1 MTSILRL
8 SKDRPTFLFRRQNQD
23 THVDTSSTTL
33 DHRLPDISPVD
44 TRSFADLFDQFKGR
58 EQDGDDS
65 LDQRPSSPKEP
76 LKAEAGRANL
86 NINRN
91 DSTTSS
97 CYSQPSQRESE
108 CSPFVTRHSSSTSY
122 TQDDP
127 FAVSRTPS
135 AKTAIKGAATAAT
148 RPVVANL
155 GKSGTGGH
163 GSRSTTNS
171 SSLNLDK
178 PLPPGPSEGAVASK
192 SAPDLRL
199 PQHVAELPSEP
210 ALPTKFPS
218 APDAVQSTSSG
229 MGRMASTRTTS
240 GDEALAQ
247 LQSWSTRPAWG
258 SQSGKGVSQSHRR
271 HRSASET
278 AVRQGE
284 SLRKEQARRSSVDTA
299 SLMSRAKRPS
309 RSKTHL
315 GHHYK
320 PITAATAE
328 RVIYKIMCNLH
339 SIRDLESTAMVSK
352 GFLRTFQRNQS
363 SIVSHLI
370 FKISKPAWERRR
382 HALALKGSKSFLLK
396 EYQRDCNIIN
406 ALKAYIVAHC
416 SPICR
421 PGTLAGLLDQDDRR
435 KEEVDNALWRVWT
448 FCTLFGNTG
457 GQDTVSQM
465 EIDWLNGSKSINNEH
480 LGPGFSVGNGQ
491 GLEIQELED
500 MIEMWQC
507 LRQLVSGFGGREEE
521 AKQYGVFDNLDCHL
535 RDPTSER
542 QHLSEWISYLLAL
555 GPQTVL
561 SVSSCSFERAK
572 MLGLTNWPTPT
583 AGKSRSSF
591 LVRAI
596 TQVYQERVLEE
607 ATLNAARFPLPAR
620 SAHRPSLSSDER
632 RRPSTS
638 HNRPPTSQQPQS
650 LRIDTSY
657 GKRRPVSFDS
667 LGNSK
672 LEIRPDCDPANTQPQ
687 SSSHMFTASPTAD
700 PTQFYTLNLA
710 STVSTKLGATLFPV
724 DYASPAPRVPFPAP
738 ERAAATI
745 TEVIDPV
752 DKAMALLVHELGFDE
767 TRARRALAMC
777 DTGSGIDLQKAIEL
791 LEIDS
796 KDSSQKFCS
805 PVELPTPVQMT
816 SSSAS
821 PKKQLQQ
828 LQKQQSKTYCDGQCK
843 RTSTGT
849 GSILHSRSQSAG
861 AITDNISISPVSISV
876 SGNDENELQDK
887 ISPLASVP
895 GSPMSAA
902 RPRSTMTHR
911 GLSNKSGSRSWRVLG
926 MENMLRRKNSVLGI
940 DEYQAKVER
949 RRSMRAGIAGMGM
962 GMGNNT
968 NNEQKDTRVKDGLS
982 RNLLGLG
989 LAIGSATASKA
1000 AEGQIREQE
1009 DRRRDKTG
1017 GTISM
1022 PR

>member
-8 SKDRPTFLFRRQNQD
+8 SKDRPTFLFRRHNQD
-23 THVDTSSTTL
+23 THVDTSSATL

-44 TRSFADLFDQFKGR
+44 TRSFADLFDQFKGQ

-76 LKAEAGRANL
+76 LKAKADRANINI

-108 CSPFVTRHSSSTSY
+108 YSPFVTRHSSSTSY

-127 FAVSRTPS
+127 FAVSRSPS
-135 AKTAIKGAATAAT
+135 AKTAIKGAAKGPA
-148 RPVVANL
+148 RPVLADL

-171 SSLNLDK
+171 STLNLDK

-199 PQHVAELPSEP
+199 PQQVAELPSEP

-218 APDAVQSTSSG
+218 APAAVQSTSSG
-229 MGRMASTRTTS
+229 MGRMASSRSTS

-258 SQSGKGVSQSHRR
+258 SQSGKGMSQSHRR

-299 SLMSRAKRPS
+299 SLMSRAQRAS
-309 RSKTHL
+309 RSKTYL
-315 GHHYK
+315 RHHYK

-339 SIRDLESTAMVSK
+339 SVRDLESTAMVSK

-396 EYQRDCNIIN
+396 EYQRDCNILN

-435 KEEVDNALWRVWT
+435 KEEVDNALWRIWT
-448 FCTLFGNTG
+448 FCTLFGNTMG
-457 GQDTVSQM
+457 KEQAEVAQV

-480 LGPGFSVGNGQ
+480 LGPGFSIGNGQ
-491 GLEIQELED
+491 GLGIQELED
-500 MIEMWQC
+500 MNEMWQC

-521 AKQYGVFDNLDCHL
+521 AKQYGVFENLNCHL
-535 RDPTSER
+535 PDPISEH
-542 QHLSEWISYLLAL
+542 QHLNEWISYLLAL

-572 MLGLTNWPTPT
+572 MLGLTNWPAPP
-583 AGKSRSSF
+583 AGKSRSNF
-591 LVRAI
+591 LVGAI

-607 ATLNAARFPLPAR
+607 ATINAARFPIPAR
-620 SAHRPSLSSDER
+620 SAHRPSRSSDER
-632 RRPSTS
+632 GRPSTS
-638 HNRPPTSQQPQS
+638 HNRPSTSQQPQS

-657 GKRRPVSFDS
+657 GKRRPVSFDA

-672 LEIRPDCDPANTQPQ
+672 LEIRPDCDPANNQPQ
-687 SSSHMFTASPTAD
+687 SASHMFTASPTAD
-700 PTQFYTLNLA
+700 PTQFYTLNMA

-738 ERAAATI
+738 ERAAATV

-767 TRARRALAMC
+767 TRSRRALAMC

-805 PVELPTPVQMT
+805 PVELPTPIQMT
-816 SSSAS
+816 ASSAS
-821 PKKQLQQ
+821 PKTQ
-828 LQKQQSKTYCDGQCK
+828 LQKQKSKTYCDGQCK
-843 RTSTGT
+843 RSGT
-849 GSILHSRSQSAG
+849 VLHSRSQSAG
-861 AITDNISISPVSISV
+861 AITDNISISPISISV

-887 ISPLASVP
+887 ISPLTSVP
-895 GSPMSAA
+895 GSPMSAT
-902 RPRSTMTHR
+902 RPRSTMMHR
-911 GLSNKSGSRSWRVLG
+911 GLTSRGSSKTWRVLG
-926 MENMLRRKNSVLGI
+926 MENMLRRKHSVLGI

-962 GMGNNT
+962 G
-968 NNEQKDTRVKDGLS
+968 NNEQKDPRVKDRLS
-982 RNLLGLG
+982 RNLLGLA

-1000 AEGQIREQE
+1000 AEGQIRDQE
-1009 DRRRDKTG
+1009 GRKRDKTG
-1017 GTISM
+1017 GMISM